1 MTVNEKDIIPEQNQ
15 SIQCPVCGDPIAFQ
29 ITKSK
34 KSGKPSLMMK
44 CPRDGR
50 HFRAFI
56 CDKKFVEDVL
66 VKLQTKESSN
76 QNSGLPLIAKP
87 LQN

>member
-1 MTVNEKDIIPEQNQ
+1 MAVNKQSITKKQNQ
-15 SIQCPVCGDPIAFQ
+15 SIQCPVCGDPLSFQ

-56 CDKKFVEDVL
+56 CDRDYVKQVL
-66 VKLQTKESSN
+66 ERLGHQQT
-76 QNSGLPLIAKP
+76 
-87 LQN
+87 